1 MYNRHLRF
9 TGAQMCSTKKYELL
23 DAIMF
28 DALYGIIVPLHY
40 LLLVTKLY
48 TLSLTDTLTN
58 NIFSTSNSLITFFVD
73 TNM

>member
-1 MYNRHLRF
+1 MYNRHLRL

-48 TLSLTDTLTN
+48 TLTHRHTH
-58 NIFSTSNSLITFFVD
+58 
-73 TNM
+73 